1 MSRKRVSVQR
11 IADKQKEAEAKLVK
25 TAEVKTDDSFVNF
38 EHNLG
43 ISANNA
49 LSTATYGFNPIT
61 RQRTLLEW
69 IYRGSWLGG
78 VAVDV
83 KADDM
88 TRCGVEILGEL
99 PPDQVQAMEEESIQL
114 GIFEKLNEALKWG
127 YLYGGALAVILID
140 GQDNETP
147 LRLSTIRK
155 EQFKGLLVLDRWMVD
170 PSLYDLITDYGPNL
184 GLPKY
189 YRVTAMAPALV
200 NQKIHYSRVL
210 RFEGVKLPYYQ
221 RLMENLWGLSVLERM
236 YDRMIAFDSATT
248 GASQLVYKA
257 YIRNY
262 KIKGLRQVV
271 AAGGDALAG
280 LSKYVDMMRRFQG
293 IEGMTLLDSEDEF
306 SSDSHTAFG
315 GLSDILSR
323 FMEQCAGALQIPL
336 VRLFGQSPA
345 GFSTGDTDLRNYYD
359 TVKQSQERDLKVD
372 ITKVY
377 RIMAASLGFQL
388 PDGFSL
394 EFRSLW
400 QLTDSEKSD
409 IASKNI
415 DTISKAEESGLI
427 DRATALREL
436 KQQSKVTG
444 MFTNITGEQ
453 IIEAENEPPPQP
465 DAEEEEPAPP
475 SFPSKE

>member
-1 MSRKRVSVQR
+1 
-11 IADKQKEAEAKLVK
+11 
-25 TAEVKTDDSFVNF
+25 
-38 EHNLG
+38 
-43 ISANNA
+43 
-49 LSTATYGFNPIT
+49 
-61 RQRTLLEW
+61 
-69 IYRGSWLGG
+69 
-78 VAVDV
+78 
-83 KADDM
+83 
-88 TRCGVEILGEL
+88 
-99 PPDQVQAMEEESIQL
+99 
-114 GIFEKLNEALKWG
+114 
-127 YLYGGALAVILID
+127 
-140 GQDNETP
+140 
-147 LRLSTIRK
+147 
-155 EQFKGLLVLDRWMVD
+155 
-170 PSLYDLITDYGPNL
+170 
-184 GLPKY
+184 
-189 YRVTAMAPALV
+189 
-200 NQKIHYSRVL
+200 
-210 RFEGVKLPYYQ
+210 
-221 RLMENLWGLSVLERM
+221 
-236 YDRMIAFDSATT
+236 
-248 GASQLVYKA
+248 
-257 YIRNY
+257 
-262 KIKGLRQVV
+262 
-271 AAGGDALAG
+271 
-280 LSKYVDMMRRFQG
+280 
-293 IEGMTLLDSEDEF
+293 
-306 SSDSHTAFG
+306 
-315 GLSDILSR
+315 
-323 FMEQCAGALQIPL
+323 LQIPL